1 MYDVVFVKVR
11 ATCKKKHITYQ
22 VSFNSLSGRNWWA
35 HKGRVY
41 GIKVALNYG
50 RSVGIVKPFD
60 RVIIFEKIGD
70 SSVVKIIECEG

>member
-1 MYDVVFVKVR
+1 MGSQKEE
-11 ATCKKKHITYQ
+11 
-22 VSFNSLSGRNWWA
+22 
-35 HKGRVY
+35 Y
-41 GIKVALNYG
+41 GIKLALNYG